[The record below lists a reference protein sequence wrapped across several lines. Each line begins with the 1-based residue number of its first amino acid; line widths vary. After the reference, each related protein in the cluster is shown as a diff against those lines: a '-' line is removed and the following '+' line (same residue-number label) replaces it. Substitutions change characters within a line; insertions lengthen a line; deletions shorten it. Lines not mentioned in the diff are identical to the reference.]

1 LQSTNAHIRVGCR
14 FFISPGMAVARLP
27 KSPSSDTGKRNLRR
41 DSACQRR
48 EVKAAVPINGIGMS
62 QAPRSRTPKPRRSS
76 GVQSV
81 ASVLYRFLRFRP
93 RRCSG
98 LWPHATLFWSCGSPH
113 VDGWNLFHCMGLC
126 DCVHTCESGVFGT
139 SSSQAGPLLGGLDL
153 ELCVSVLSQ
162 RWTVFVE
169 IRGVSVFVR
178 TFLAFGT
185 STASWPRNEKRHSK
199 NMTVNARTKL
209 ST

>member
-1 LQSTNAHIRVGCR
+1 LQGCHRVPPQILKKR
-14 FFISPGMAVARLP
+14 
-27 KSPSSDTGKRNLRR
+27 KRNLRK
-41 DSACQRR
+41 DSACQRT
-48 EVKAAVPINGIGMS
+48 EVKGAVPINGIGMS
-62 QAPRSRTPKPRRSS
+62 QAPRSRTAKPRGSS

-81 ASVLYRFLRFRP
+81 ATVPRLRESAAVLCRFRCSRRRILLRSFAACRSILELRFCS
-93 RRCSG
+93 RRRREFVSLQG
-98 LWPHATLFWSCGSPH
+98 FVRLRSW
-113 VDGWNLFHCMGLC
+113 
-126 DCVHTCESGVFGT
+126 FGEWIVWDFEL
-139 SSSQAGPLLGGLDL
+139 QPGFYFGGLDL